1 MVNQT
6 GEISNV
12 NANHEAITI
21 AVVGSGYVGLVA
33 AACFSEIG
41 HRVIC
46 VDNDEAKV
54 EMLQAGGIPIH
65 EEHLPELLT
74 RHRGRSLGFT
84 TDLRAATQTAQAI
97 FIAVGTPQSETGS
110 ADLSYVD
117 AVASEI
123 ARSIDSYKVIVEK
136 STVPVYTN
144 EWIRRVIERNGVPKD
159 LFDVTSNPEFLRE
172 GTAVVD
178 FLHADR
184 IVVGAATEAA
194 ANLLDRIYEPLTSGS
209 YYNVPGSVPGPRTSI
224 DPPPIL
230 HTSTKA
236 AEIIKHASN
245 ALLATKISFINVVAN
260 ICEAAGADVE
270 EVAQGI
276 GMDTRI
282 GPKFLRAGVGYGGS
296 CFPKDVAAFRHVA
309 EQVGVDFGLLHEVEK
324 INDEQK
330 QRFFQKIRSALWT
343 FRGKKIGV
351 LGMAFKGGTDDIRE
365 SPALDIVKN
374 LLSEGCHVCAYD
386 PAAAARCKEVI
397 PPGPQMHYVDDPYKA
412 AQDSDALLILNDWQ
426 EFAELDLAKLHYTLR
441 YPIVIDGRNLYDPAA
456 MTKAGF
462 TYLSVG
468 RPGLAQP
475 LDPVA
480 AFFLPRRRDGAKV

>member
-1 MVNQT
+1 MGSMMGK
-6 GEISNV
+6 GES
-12 NANHEAITI
+12 ASI

-33 AACFSEIG
+33 STCFAEIG

-54 EMLQAGGIPIH
+54 RMLQDGGIPIH
-65 EEHLPELLT
+65 EEHLPELLE
-74 RHRGRSLGFT
+74 RHRGRSLEFT
-84 TDLRAATQTAQAI
+84 TDLRAATQSCQAI

-159 LFDVTSNPEFLRE
+159 LFDVASNPEFLRE

-184 IVVGAATEAA
+184 IVVGAATETAA
-194 ANLLDRIYEPLTSGS
+194 GLLKKIYEPLTSGS
-209 YYNVPGSVPGPRTSI
+209 YYNVPGSVPGPCTSI

-260 ICEAAGADVE
+260 VCEAAGADVE
-270 EVAQGI
+270 EVARGI
-276 GMDTRI
+276 GLDSRI

-309 EQVGVDFGLLHEVEK
+309 EQVGVDFALLHEVEK
-324 INDEQK
+324 INEEQK
-330 QRFFQKIRSALWT
+330 LRFFQKIRSALWT

-351 LGMAFKGGTDDIRE
+351 LGLAFKGGTDDIRE

-374 LLSEGCHVCAYD
+374 LLSEGCLVCAYD
-386 PAAAARCKEVI
+386 PAAAKRCQEVI
-397 PPGPQMHYVDDPYKA
+397 PAGKKMQYADDPYAA
-412 AQDSDALLILNDWQ
+412 AQDADALLILNDWE
-426 EFAELDLAKLHYTLR
+426 EFAELDLSRLHYTLR
-441 YPIVIDGRNLYDPAA
+441 YPIVIDGRNLYDPAE

-468 RPGLAQP
+468 RPGLSQP

-480 AFFLPRRRDGAKV
+480 AFFLPRRRDGVKA

>member
-1 MVNQT
+1 MELT
-6 GEISNV
+6 GDP
-12 NANHEAITI
+12 ITI

-33 AACFSEIG
+33 SACFAEIG
-41 HRVIC
+41 HRVVC
-46 VDNDEAKV
+46 VDNDEEKV
-54 EMLQAGGIPIH
+54 TLLQQGGIPIH
-65 EEHLPELLT
+65 EEHLPELLD
-74 RHRGRSLGFT
+74 RYRGKSLEFT
-84 TDLRAATQTAQAI
+84 SDLRKATQEAQAI
-97 FIAVGTPQSETGS
+97 FIAVGTPQSQTGS

-117 AVASEI
+117 AVASEV
-123 ARSIDSYKVIVEK
+123 ARSMDSYKVVVEK

-184 IVVGAATEAA
+184 IVIGAATDKAA
-194 ANLLDRIYEPLTSGS
+194 DLLKKIYLPLTSGE
-209 YYNVPGSVPGPRTSI
+209 YYNQISSIPGPRTSL

-230 HTSTKA
+230 HTSTKG

-270 EVAQGI
+270 EVARGI

-282 GPKFLRAGVGYGGS
+282 GPKFLRAGIGYGGS

-309 EQVGVDFGLLHEVEK
+309 EQVGIEFGLLHEVEK
-324 INDEQK
+324 INEEQK

-351 LGMAFKGGTDDIRE
+351 LGLAFKGGTDDIRE
-365 SPALDIVKN
+365 SPAM
-374 LLSEGCHVCAYD
+374 LLVQSLLQEGCQIAAYD
-386 PAAAARCKEVI
+386 PAATTRAREVLNQRAEFVNDPYEAAR
-397 PPGPQMHYVDDPYKA
+397 DA
-412 AQDSDALLILNDWQ
+412 DALLILTEWE
-426 EFAELDLAKLHYTLR
+426 EFATLDLDRLQKLMK
-441 YPIVIDGRNLYDPAA
+441 YPIVIDGRNLYEPDAMAA
-456 MTKAGF
+456 RGF
-462 TYLSVG
+462 TYYSVG
-468 RPGLAQP
+468 RLTGAPA
-475 LDPVA
+475 VA
-480 AFFLPRRRDGAKV
+480 VDAAAAPARKPKTS

>member
-1 MVNQT
+1 MNSQT
-6 GEISNV
+6 QRVS
-12 NANHEAITI
+12 I

-33 AACFSEIG
+33 AVCFAEIG

-46 VDNDEAKV
+46 VDNDESKLRV
-54 EMLQAGGIPIH
+54 LKEGGVPIH
-65 EEHLPELLT
+65 EEHLPELLA
-74 RHRGRSLGFT
+74 RHRGDLLEFT
-84 TDLRAATQTAQAI
+84 SDLRAATQAAEAI
-97 FIAVGTPQSETGS
+97 FIAVGTPQSQTGS

-123 ARSIDSYKVIVEK
+123 ARSIDTYKVIVEK

-184 IVVGAATEAA
+184 IVIGAATENA
-194 ANLLDRIYEPLTSGS
+194 ANLLKAIYRPLTSGE
-209 YYNVPGSVPGPRTSI
+209 YYNIPGAVPGPRVSS

-230 HTSTKA
+230 LTSTKA

-245 ALLATKISFINVVAN
+245 AFLATKISFINVIAN
-260 ICEAAGADVE
+260 LCEAAGADVE
-270 EVAQGI
+270 EVARGI
-276 GMDTRI
+276 GMDARI
-282 GPKFLRAGVGYGGS
+282 GPKFLRAGIGYGGS

-309 EQVGVDFGLLHEVEK
+309 EQVGIDFGLLSEVEK
-324 INDEQK
+324 INEEQK

-351 LGMAFKGGTDDIRE
+351 LGLAFKGGTDDIRE
-365 SPALDIVKN
+365 SPAIDIVKK
-374 LLSEGCHVCAYD
+374 LLAEGCVITAYD
-386 PAAAARCKEVI
+386 PAAANRCKEVI
-397 PPGPQMHYVDDPYKA
+397 PPGPCMRYVDELYAA
-412 AQDSDALLILNDWQ
+412 AQDADALLILNDWQ
-426 EFAELDLAKLHYTLR
+426 EFADLDLAKLHYTLR
-441 YPIVIDGRNLYDPAA
+441 YPIVIDGRNLYDEST
-456 MTKAGF
+456 MTRNGF

-468 RPGLAQP
+468 RPGLTQP
-475 LDPVA
+475 IDPVA
-480 AFFLPRRRDGAKV
+480 AFFVPKRKNGAKA

>member
-1 MVNQT
+1 M
-6 GEISNV
+6 
-12 NANHEAITI
+12 NAKNDSATI

-33 AACFSEIG
+33 SACFAEIG
-41 HRVIC
+41 HRVVC
-46 VDNDEAKV
+46 VDNDESKV
-54 EMLQAGGIPIH
+54 QVLQEGGIPIH
-65 EEHLPELLT
+65 EEHLPELLE
-74 RHRGRSLGFT
+74 RHRGKSLEFT
-84 TDLRAATQTAQAI
+84 SDLRAATQSAQAI
-97 FIAVGTPQSETGS
+97 FIAVGTPQSQTGS

-144 EWIRRVIERNGVPKD
+144 EWIRRVIERNGVPRE

-178 FLHADR
+178 FLHPDR
-184 IVVGAATEAA
+184 IVIGAATESAA
-194 ANLLDRIYEPLTSGS
+194 DLLKKIYMPLTTGN
-209 YYNVPGSVPGPRTSI
+209 YYNFAGSVPGPRTATNPSS
-224 DPPPIL
+224 IL

-245 ALLATKISFINVVAN
+245 ALLATKISFINVIAN

-270 EVAQGI
+270 EVARGI

-309 EQVGVDFGLLHEVEK
+309 EQVGVEFGLLNEVEK
-324 INDEQK
+324 INEEQK

-351 LGMAFKGGTDDIRE
+351 LGLAFKGGTDDIRE
-365 SPALDIVKN
+365 SPAIDIVNK
-374 LLSEGCHVCAYD
+374 LLEEGAAVCAHD
-386 PAAAARCKEVI
+386 PAAASRAKEVI
-397 PPGPQMHYVDDPYKA
+397 PPSSNMRYVDDPYTA
-412 AQDSDALLILNDWQ
+412 AQDADALLILNDWQ
-426 EFAELDLAKLHYTLR
+426 EFAELDLDRLHYTLR
-441 YPIVIDGRNLYDPAA
+441 YPIVIDGRNLYDPTT

-468 RPGLAQP
+468 RPGLTP
-475 LDPVA
+475 PIDPA
-480 AFFLPRRRDGAKV
+480 SAFFLPRRRDGASV